1 MSMPTVAGS
10 DVVPEARSDARPD
23 ALRAHATPCAL
34 DLWRAVE
41 AQHKIATMVLVDTL
55 DEQALLESLL
65 EQSKPPLP
73 EPLRHLH
80 WLLFTPFRYPPLPSG
95 SRFRGPAEPG
105 VFYGADERRTACA
118 ELGYWRW
125 RFLMDS
131 PALDAIGP
139 IPQTLFRTPVA
150 GHGIDL
156 RAPPFDARRASWTDP
171 ADYATC
177 QALARDAREA
187 GVQLIRYES
196 VRDPQSGTCTAV
208 LSHTAFAASQPA
220 ETESWML
227 VVARQHVIW
236 RHNSVFDDG
245 AFEFDATA
253 WAAQAVN
260 R

>member
-1 MSMPTVAGS
+1 MPIVAGS
-10 DVVPEARSDARPD
+10 D
-23 ALRAHATPCAL
+23 ALALQAAPFAL

-55 DEQALLESLL
+55 DEQALLERLL
-65 EQSKPPLP
+65 DASKPPVA
-73 EPLRHLH
+73 EPLRQLH

-125 RFLMDS
+125 RFLIDS

-150 GHGIDL
+150 GRGIDL
-156 RAPPFDARRASWTDP
+156 RTPPFAARREAWTDP
-171 ADYATC
+171 SDYAAC
-177 QALARDAREA
+177 QALARDARTK
-187 GVQLIRYES
+187 GIQLIRYES
-196 VRDPQSGTCTAV
+196 VRDPQSGACAAV
-208 LSHTAFAASQPA
+208 LAHDAFAASQPA
-220 ETESWML
+220 DTESWML

-236 RHNSVFDDG
+236 RHNSVFDDA
-245 AFEFDATA
+245 AFEFDAA
-253 WAAQAVN
+253 GWAGKPVS

>member
-1 MSMPTVAGS
+1 MPIVAGS
-10 DVVPEARSDARPD
+10 DAVPDPLAAQARPI
-23 ALRAHATPCAL
+23 AL

-65 EQSKPPLP
+65 DRSKPPLSDT
-73 EPLRHLH
+73 LRRLH

-150 GHGIDL
+150 GRGIDL
-156 RAPPFDARRASWTDP
+156 RSPPFDARRAEWTDP
-171 ADYATC
+171 VDYLAC
-177 QALARDAREA
+177 QALARDARKEEI
-187 GVQLIRYES
+187 QLIRYAS
-196 VRDPQSGTCTAV
+196 VRDPQAGACAAV
-208 LSHTAFAASQPA
+208 LAHTAFAASQPA

-236 RHNSVFDDG
+236 RHNSVFDDA
-245 AFEFDATA
+245 AFEFDAAA
-253 WAAQAVN
+253 WTGTPVS

>member
-1 MSMPTVAGS
+1 MADTLA
-10 DVVPEARSDARPD
+10 
-23 ALRAHATPCAL
+23 AHAAPFRL

-65 EQSKPPLP
+65 DQSKPALD
-73 EPLRHLH
+73 ESLRRLH

-131 PALDAIGP
+131 PALDGIGP

-150 GHGIDL
+150 GRGIDL
-156 RAPPFDARRASWTDP
+156 RLPPFDGRRAAWTDP
-171 ADYATC
+171 ADYAAC
-177 QALARDAREA
+177 QAIARTARAE
-187 GVQLIRYES
+187 GIELIRYGS
-196 VRDPQSGTCTAV
+196 VRDPQSGACAAV
-208 LSHTAFAASQPA
+208 LAHAAFAASQPA
-220 ETESWML
+220 ETETWML

-236 RHNSVFDDG
+236 RHNSVFDDT

-253 WAAQAVN
+253 WTGGPPAPPN
-260 R
+260 PPGTSSPLSR

>member
-1 MSMPTVAGS
+1 
-10 DVVPEARSDARPD
+10 VPEVKPGASSDA
-23 ALRAHATPCAL
+23 LQAHATPCTL

-65 EQSKPPLP
+65 ERSKPPLS
-73 EPLRHLH
+73 EPLRRLH

-131 PALDAIGP
+131 PTLDAIGP

-150 GHGIDL
+150 GLGIDL
-156 RAPPFDARRASWTDP
+156 RMPPFDARRDAWTDP
-171 ADYATC
+171 ADYTAC
-177 QALARDAREA
+177 QALARDARKE
-187 GVQLIRYES
+187 GIQLIRYAS
-196 VRDPQSGTCTAV
+196 VRDPQSGACTAV
-208 LSHTAFAASQPA
+208 LSHAAFAASQPA

-253 WAAQAVN
+253 WSGTPVS

>member
-1 MSMPTVAGS
+1 MSMLIVAGS
-10 DVVPEARSDARPD
+10 DTVPEVKSGALGEHAR
-23 ALRAHATPCAL
+23 PCAL

-73 EPLRHLH
+73 EPLRRLH

-105 VFYGADERRTACA
+105 VFYGAEERRTACA

-150 GHGIDL
+150 GRAIDL
-156 RAPPFDARRASWTDP
+156 RLPPFDARRDAWTDP
-171 ADYATC
+171 ANYAAC
-177 QALARDAREA
+177 QMLARDARNE
-187 GVQLIRYES
+187 GIQLIRYES
-196 VRDPQSGTCTAV
+196 VRDPQSGACTAV
-208 LSHTAFAASQPA
+208 LSHEAFAASQPA

-245 AFEFDATA
+245 AFEFDAAA
-253 WAAQAVN
+253 WGVKFIS

>member
-1 MSMPTVAGS
+1 MPIVAGS
-10 DVVPEARSDARPD
+10 DAVPDLLAAQARPI
-23 ALRAHATPCAL
+23 AL

-65 EQSKPPLP
+65 DESKPPVAA
-73 EPLRHLH
+73 PLRRLH

-95 SRFRGPAEPG
+95 SRFRAPAEPG

-150 GHGIDL
+150 GRGIDL
-156 RAPPFDARRASWTDP
+156 RASPFDARRELWTDP
-171 ADYATC
+171 TNYAAC
-177 QALARDAREA
+177 QVLARDARA
-187 GVQLIRYES
+187 QGIQLIRYES
-196 VRDPQSGTCTAV
+196 VRDPQSGACAAV
-208 LSHTAFAASQPA
+208 LAHDAFAANEPA
-220 ETESWML
+220 DTESWML
-227 VVARQHVIW
+227 IVARQHVIW

-245 AFEFDATA
+245 AFEFDAAA
-253 WAAQAVN
+253 WSGQPVS

>member
-1 MSMPTVAGS
+1 MA
-10 DVVPEARSDARPD
+10 ESDAVAEPL
-23 ALRAHATPCAL
+23 AAHAARFEL

-41 AQHKIATMVLVDTL
+41 AQHKIATMVLVDTQ

-65 EQSKPPLP
+65 DQSKPPVP
-73 EPLRHLH
+73 EALKRLH

-95 SRFRGPAEPG
+95 SRFRGPSEPG

-125 RFLMDS
+125 RFLMES

-150 GHGIDL
+150 GIGIDL
-156 RAPPFDARRASWTDP
+156 RLAPFDARRQEWTDQ
-171 ADYATC
+171 ADYAAC
-177 QALARDAREA
+177 QALARSAREE
-187 GVQLIRYES
+187 GIQLIRYES
-196 VRDPQSGTCTAV
+196 VRDPQSGACAAV
-208 LSHTAFAASQPA
+208 LAHAAFAASQPA

-245 AFEFDATA
+245 AFEFDAAA
-253 WAAQAVN
+253 WAGKPVS

>member
-1 MSMPTVAGS
+1 MPIVAGS
-10 DVVPEARSDARPD
+10 DAVADPLAAQSARF
-23 ALRAHATPCAL
+23 TL

-65 EQSKPPLP
+65 DQSKPPVP
-73 EPLRHLH
+73 EALKRLH

-95 SRFRGPAEPG
+95 SRFRGPSEPG

-150 GHGIDL
+150 GIGIDL
-156 RAPPFDARRASWTDP
+156 RLPPFDARRQDWTDRQ
-171 ADYATC
+171 DYAAC
-177 QALARDAREA
+177 QTLARDARAE
-187 GVQLIRYES
+187 GIQLIRYES
-196 VRDPQSGTCTAV
+196 VRDPQSGACAAV
-208 LSHTAFAASQPA
+208 LAHAAFAASQPA

-245 AFEFDATA
+245 AFEFDADA
-253 WAAQAVN
+253 WAGKPVS

>member
-1 MSMPTVAGS
+1 MA
-10 DVVPEARSDARPD
+10 D
-23 ALRAHATPCAL
+23 ALSAHAATYTL

-65 EQSKPPLP
+65 DQSKPPLDDA
-73 EPLRHLH
+73 LRRLH

-125 RFLMDS
+125 RFLTDS

-150 GHGIDL
+150 GRGIDL
-156 RAPPFDARRASWTDP
+156 RMPPFDARRGAWTAP
-171 ADYATC
+171 ADYAAC
-177 QALARDAREA
+177 QELARDARRENL
-187 GVQLIRYES
+187 QLIRYQS
-196 VRDPQSGTCTAV
+196 VRDPQSGACAAV
-208 LSHTAFAASQPA
+208 LAHAAFAASQPA

-236 RHNSVFDDG
+236 RYNSVFDDA
-245 AFEFDATA
+245 AFEFDATG
-253 WAAQAVN
+253 WAGKPIN

>member
-1 MSMPTVAGS
+1 MPDSLAAQS
-10 DVVPEARSDARPD
+10 ARFK
-23 ALRAHATPCAL
+23 L

-55 DEQALLESLL
+55 DEQALLENLL
-65 EQSKPPLP
+65 DQSKPPVP
-73 EPLRHLH
+73 EALRRLH

-95 SRFRGPAEPG
+95 SRFRGQSEPG

-139 IPQTLFRTPVA
+139 IPQTLFRTPVD
-150 GHGIDL
+150 GIGIDL
-156 RAPPFDARRASWTDP
+156 RMPPFDSRRSAWTDQS
-171 ADYATC
+171 DYTAC
-177 QALARDAREA
+177 QALARDARA
-187 GVQLIRYES
+187 DGLQLIRYES
-196 VRDPQSGTCTAV
+196 VRDPRSGACAAV
-208 LSHTAFAASQPA
+208 LAHAAFAASQPA

-245 AFEFDATA
+245 AFEFDVDA
-253 WAAQAVN
+253 WGGKAVSH
-260 R
+260 

>member
-1 MSMPTVAGS
+1 MSMPIAAGS
-10 DVVPEARSDARPD
+10 DAVAGTGVDILA
-23 ALRAHATPCAL
+23 AHAAPFAL

-65 EQSKPPLP
+65 DQSKPPLP
-73 EPLRHLH
+73 EPLKRLH

-131 PALDAIGP
+131 PSLDAIGP

-150 GHGIDL
+150 GCGIDL
-156 RAPPFDARRASWTDP
+156 RTPPFDTRRVAWTDP
-171 ADYATC
+171 ADYTDC
-177 QALARDAREA
+177 QALARKAREE
-187 GVQLIRYES
+187 GIELIRYVS
-196 VRDPQSGTCTAV
+196 VRDPQSGACAAV
-208 LSHTAFAASQPA
+208 LAHGAFAASQPA

-227 VVARQHVIW
+227 VVARHHVIW

-245 AFEFDATA
+245 AFEFDAAA
-253 WAAQAVN
+253 WAGKPVS